1 MSLFIFPWL
10 AIGVSGADQSPK
22 EVVALWRQLP
32 QLAKDTPNKA
42 YRDLDTWLPN
52 RGLRGLYAKAQFA
65 LNVAQLEKLS
75 DHKIF
80 RAGPHRNGKL
90 DLNAEGDFGHYNP
103 AFLKWALQNGIPG
116 RHDAKLRKELQL
128 VYEKFL
134 KRTARHYFRTHKL
147 LQTMPARAAKARD
160 GYAVMLAAERDAGEW
175 LQEFFRPESDQ
186 ADKAGEDWFETN
198 VSLGFWVRRDLD
210 GSSKEFQALLS
221 ALLQTHDAA
230 WLKQPK

>member
-160 GYAVMLAAERDAGEW
+160 GYAVMCRWAFGCGVIWTAHPKNSKRCS
-175 LQEFFRPESDQ
+175 RHCC
-186 ADKAGEDWFETN
+186 KRTT
-198 VSLGFWVRRDLD
+198 RR
-210 GSSKEFQALLS
+210 GSSSQNKATPIRCFF
-221 ALLQTHDAA
+221 
-230 WLKQPK
+230 P